1 MVEVWVYLL
10 VFLWA
15 YVRYFHVARPDEE
28 SELEVVHPSILE
40 QYSQL
45 LHDKNPFFSKLNPE
59 GKHHFIFR
67 TREIEL
73 GLDIITREDFEV
85 TTAMKRQICACIA
98 QLTFGLKEPNI
109 SLLNGVV
116 LYADIFYSRL
126 LEKWVRGLTMGNGV
140 VHLSWK
146 HFEEGYQDS
155 EDTYNLGLHEFAH
168 MLRLQ
173 AERTGDSDTRV
184 HAYFE
189 DWEER
194 GAEALHNMRNG
205 KIDFLREYAATN
217 PSEFFSVC
225 IENFFEVPH
234 KMSKEL
240 PTLYYHLCYLLN
252 QNPLNVADN
261 YSFNKED
268 ADEVNTQLDDDVP
281 VFTHVFSKDE
291 QTFWTVT
298 GHASLISFAAI
309 LLISNEAVKSLEPV
323 IRCAIVSGSIMLA
336 VRWWYYRDIRSITN
350 TDYIVHFLTKV
361 LPFIATIAFVLFLI
375 SA

>member
-1 MVEVWVYLL
+1 M
-10 VFLWA
+10 
-15 YVRYFHVARPDEE
+15 
-28 SELEVVHPSILE
+28 
-40 QYSQL
+40 
-45 LHDKNPFFSKLNPE
+45 
-59 GKHHFIFR
+59 
-67 TREIEL
+67 
-73 GLDIITREDFEV
+73 
-85 TTAMKRQICACIA
+85 
-98 QLTFGLKEPNI
+98 
-109 SLLNGVV
+109 
-116 LYADIFYSRL
+116 
-126 LEKWVRGLTMGNGV
+126 
-140 VHLSWK
+140 
-146 HFEEGYQDS
+146 
-155 EDTYNLGLHEFAH
+155 
-168 MLRLQ
+168 Q

-194 GAEALHNMRNG
+194 GAEALHHMRNG

-261 YSFNKED
+261 YSFTKED
-268 ADEVNTQLDDDVP
+268 AAEVNVQLEDDVP

-309 LLISNEAVKSLEPV
+309 LLISNEAVKSLVPV
-323 IRCAIVSGSIMLA
+323 IRCAIVSGSIIFIVYILNLILL
-336 VRWWYYRDIRSITN
+336 YRFTS
-350 TDYIVHFLTKV
+350 
-361 LPFIATIAFVLFLI
+361 
-375 SA
+375 